1 MNRKLILFFLF
12 VIDIPIIAYFGIGY
26 VLYDRLSN
34 VAGSCDRHAA
44 NQPDNFTDNVGWWGD
59 FDFRPYYMDE
69 YRQVRFPSREA
80 GMEIAAYYVERQPG
94 GPTVIVVHGL
104 GGCKHDHAVLTPA
117 GMLAQANFNVL
128 IMDVRDVGESTFE
141 NGRSAIGNAE
151 YRDVLGAWDWLVQTQ
166 STPPAQIGLLGNSLG
181 AATTL
186 IAFDQEPRVAA
197 VFVDSPFADLRQII
211 REELERNNYPR
222 FLTPSG
228 LIMARLIS
236 GDNLVAHDPANAIRS
251 AGERPIFILHGTADQ
266 RIGVHHSEQL
276 AQIAAESGANATVW
290 IIDGVEHVRA
300 AVTHTA
306 AYEANLIAFFQ
317 EALGE
322 TAGR

>member
-1 MNRKLILFFLF
+1 MNRKLLFFFLF
-12 VIDIPIIAYFGIGY
+12 VIDVPILAYFGIGY

-44 NQPDNFTDNVGWWGD
+44 NQPNSFTDNAGWWGD
-59 FDFRPYYMDE
+59 FDFRPYHMDE
-69 YRQVRFPSREA
+69 YRQVRFPSRET
-80 GMEIAAYYVERQPG
+80 GIEIAAYYVERQLG

-117 GMLAQANFNVL
+117 GMLARTNFNVL
-128 IMDVRDVGESTFE
+128 IMDARDVGESTFE
-141 NGRSAIGNAE
+141 DGRSAIGNAE
-151 YRDVLGAWDWLVQTQ
+151 YQDVLGAWDWLVETPGV
-166 STPPAQIGLLGNSLG
+166 PPAQIGLLGNSLG

-186 IAFDQEPRVAA
+186 IAFDQEPQVAA

-211 REELERNNYPR
+211 REELERNNYPL
-222 FLTPSG
+222 FLAPSG

-236 GDNLVAHDPANAIRS
+236 GDNLTAYDPANAIRS
-251 AGERPIFILHGTADQ
+251 AGDRPVFILHGTADQ

-276 AQIAAESGANATVW
+276 AQIATETGANATVW
-290 IIDGVEHVRA
+290 IIEGVEHVRA
-300 AVTHTA
+300 AATHTA
-306 AYEANLIAFFQ
+306 EYEANLIAFFQ